1 MAFCWKP
8 FSSIWGE
15 RDYPD
20 LYTKASEGPNVDYLV
35 EKVKN
40 CSRNIRGQCLSLA
53 LKICNNS
60 I

>member
-1 MAFCWKP
+1 MAFRWKP

-35 EKVKN
+35 EKVKELFPEYKGPM
-40 CSRNIRGQCLSLA
+40 S
-53 LKICNNS
+53 
-60 I
+60 